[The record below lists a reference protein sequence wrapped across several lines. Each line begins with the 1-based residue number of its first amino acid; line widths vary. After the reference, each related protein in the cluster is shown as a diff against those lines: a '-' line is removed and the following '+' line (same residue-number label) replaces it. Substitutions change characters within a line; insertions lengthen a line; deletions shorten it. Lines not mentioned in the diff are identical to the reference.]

1 MSDTT
6 EVSRR
11 AVEGG
16 FADPVFD
23 AQAVFASLLKAMS
36 RPGTIV
42 DLGPRCAPPAPLSPA
57 QGAILCALADADTPV
72 SIEGADDVLA
82 AWLGF
87 QTSARLAEPDKARF
101 AVTPR
106 FDGTALETFALG
118 TLAYPDRST
127 TLLVEVLSLD
137 SGEPLRLAGPGISGH
152 TVVRIAGLGEAFVAA
167 RRANRALDPCG
178 LDLFLTAG
186 TQALCLPRSTIVTE
200 GSRCTLP

>member
-6 EVSRR
+6 ELSRR

-23 AQAVFASLLKAMS
+23 AQAVFAALLEAMS
-36 RPGTIV
+36 RPGTTV
-42 DLGPRCAPPAPLSPA
+42 DFGQRCVPPAPLSPA

-72 SIEGADDVLA
+72 AVEGAGETLA

-101 AVTPR
+101 AVTRR
-106 FDGTALETFALG
+106 FDGTALEAFALG
-118 TLAYPDRST
+118 TLAYPDRSA
-127 TLLVEVLSLD
+127 TLLVEVPSLD
-137 SGEPLRLAGPGISGH
+137 SGAPLRLTGPGIAGE
-152 TVVRIAGLGEAFVAA
+152 TDVRIAGLGDGFVAA

-178 LDLFLTAG
+178 LDLILTAG

-200 GSRCTLP
+200 G